1 MPLIERIAKFSS
13 AHRFLS
19 HVIFWLITSVV
30 FLNRYEVAEYNDVKC
45 ILARHIYYILFTGFA
60 SYFLAY
66 IIIPKLITSKKY
78 YVVIGYFIAGSYI
91 ICVFSRIAVV
101 YILEP
106 VIRIPP
112 FGQETIFEIMM
123 DVPKLITHYFP
134 LTFSAAW
141 IFAFIKLIKAQ
152 YIAQQH
158 QLSVEKERAET
169 ELKALKAQLNPHFLF
184 NTLNNI
190 YSLSLINSPVTS
202 KSIAGLSEILDHV
215 LYRCNGMYVPLSAE
229 INLIKNYIALE
240 KLRYG
245 NRLQVNFTHAVD
257 QEIMIAP
264 LILLSL
270 VENAFKHGAGEDVGL
285 PVINIDM
292 NLTAGHFRFM
302 VSNSFIPGE
311 GEEDGRIGI
320 SNITKQLQ
328 LIYPGLY
335 DFNTSTHD
343 HIFVAL
349 LHINL
354 KNHIIKEEQRYESE
368 MSFS

>member
-19 HVIFWLITSVV
+19 HIIFWLVTTIV
-30 FLNRYEVAEYNDVKC
+30 FFNRYDIGEYNDFNN
-45 ILARHIYYILFTGFA
+45 ILVRHTFYILFTVIA

-66 IIIPKLITSKKY
+66 IIISRLITAKNY
-78 YVVIGYFIAGSYI
+78 YPIAAYFFVGSYI
-91 ICVFSRIAVV
+91 ICVCARIVV
-101 YILEP
+101 VHILEP
-106 VIRIPP
+106 IIRTPP
-112 FGQETIFEIMM
+112 FSQESVLEIII

-141 IFAFIKLIKAQ
+141 IFAFIKLIKEQ
-152 YIAQQH
+152 YTVQQH
-158 QLSVEKERAET
+158 KLSLEKERAET
-169 ELKALKAQLNPHFLF
+169 ELKTLKAQLNPHFLF

-190 YSLSLINSPVTS
+190 YSLSLVNSPITS

-229 INLIKNYIALE
+229 ITLIKNYIELE

-245 NRLQVNFTHAVD
+245 NRLQVNFTHSTD
-257 QEIMIAP
+257 QETPIAP

-270 VENAFKHGAGEDVGL
+270 VENAFKHGAGEDIGQ
-285 PVINIDM
+285 PVINIDLR
-292 NLTAGHFRFM
+292 LTDNRFRFM
-302 VSNSFIPGE
+302 VSNSFIPHH
-311 GEEDGRIGI
+311 GEENDRIGI

-343 HIFVAL
+343 NIFVVL

-354 KNHIIKEEQRYESE
+354 KNHISKEQNNYESK
-368 MSFS
+368 MSFN